1 MSELKGLP
9 SAIADPIAV
18 FDNYNKDDNRSILT
32 ELRTEQGN
40 FLVALDLGKDG
51 DIDFNIISSVFGK
64 GKEKVSTWLQ
74 RGIATYINNQKVK
87 DFLSHPSAPIAAAA
101 AKLSPSDAAKVNKIG
116 ELNKLLGEKL
126 YVRTKNFKDWFG
138 DWEKNPE
145 DAAKTVDENGEPMKL
160 WHEAREWILMSILFV
175 LSLAKERKTCLTG

>member
-101 AKLSPSDAAKVNKIG
+101 AKLSPSDAAKLNKIG
-116 ELNKLLGEKL
+116 ELNKLWA
-126 YVRTKNFKDWFG
+126 KNF
-138 DWEKNPE
+138 
-145 DAAKTVDENGEPMKL
+145 
-160 WHEAREWILMSILFV
+160 MSALKI
-175 LSLAKERKTCLTG
+175 SRIGSEIGRKTQKMQQRQLTRMESR

>member
-1 MSELKGLP
+1 M
-9 SAIADPIAV
+9 
-18 FDNYNKDDNRSILT
+18 
-32 ELRTEQGN
+32 
-40 FLVALDLGKDG
+40 
-51 DIDFNIISSVFGK
+51 DIDVNIIHSVFGK

-138 DWEKNPE
+138 DWEKNPKSVPFVPAGSAGE
-145 DAAKTVDENGEPMKL
+145 RAGTLFRFAKTPEEFESVQK
-160 WHEAREWILMSILFV
+160 EAVEKRGIVMDGLNEAMLNVVNVPRHDFKG
-175 LSLAKERKTCLTG
+175 SLNDARA